1 MEIGSSDS
9 SEVPLGLAARPRRM
23 GTSDSLQTSPRPRY
37 GDFAA
42 AGIFSKPEPPA
53 NFLTYMNFLAEHK
66 HEVPVL
72 SSVGEL
78 VDKDRD
84 QIGTGATFAV
94 FKGRW
99 GEGKAAFKYLKD
111 GIIPQIAD
119 RQDMV
124 VAADDWGR
132 TRRKRRYDSAMKSL
146 MFEIKIM
153 AKVVGLLLSGL
164 SPSSM

>member
-1 MEIGSSDS
+1 
-9 SEVPLGLAARPRRM
+9 M
-23 GTSDSLQTSPRPRY
+23 GTSDSLQLSARPRY

-42 AGIFSKPEPPA
+42 ASTFSKPEAPA

-84 QIGTGATFAV
+84 QFGTGATFAV
-94 FKGRW
+94 FKGSW
-99 GEGKAAFKYLKD
+99 GEGQAAFKYLKD

-124 VAADDWGR
+124 VAADNWGR

-164 SPSSM
+164 SPSLS